1 MYFEWFIKLLQE
13 IEFIGATRFFHYHMY
28 FIDKNPLELKDR
40 LLYLKTDILNGK
52 TDITLLDDHGIKTH
66 IGLHDWN
73 KEMSRI
79 KKNTGTNKVDLF
91 YCGPSK
97 LKAKLQKECLK
108 QDISY
113 SQRKF

>member
-1 MYFEWFIKLLQE
+1 MKNAAISILL
-13 IEFIGATRFFHYHMY
+13 ITTMAACSTIPSFHDTVSSDY
-28 FIDKNPLELKDR
+28 KKV
-40 LLYLKTDILNGK
+40 GK

-66 IGLHDWN
+66 IGLPDWN

-91 YCGPSK
+91 YCGPSR
-97 LKAKLQKECLK
+97 LKGKLQKECLK